1 MVLSLNI
8 VKPPDQL
15 HQQPAV
21 TRECPLHPYSSAIF
35 RPPSSTVDL
44 HTTAPSLV
52 VHKSGLN
59 CYLDV
64 TFDIEELRISA
75 CNDGLRFDNG
85 LVVIRPVVACRPGS
99 VIKRITL
106 QRLPW
111 LSPQRLLEELWSTLG
126 NYGSIRDVGIVNY
139 SGTGAFLGSGYVVVV
154 FDS

>member
-8 VKPPDQL
+8 VKPPDQV

-21 TRECPLHPYSSAIF
+21 TRECLLHPYSSAIF

-44 HTTAPSLV
+44 HTTAP
-52 VHKSGLN
+52 N
-59 CYLDV
+59 V